1 MSPKHDVSEER
12 KSQIL
17 DAAMKTF
24 ADVGFHKARMSDIAE
39 SSGLS
44 KGSLYWYFDSKESII
59 LSLLGKVFEPEIREF
74 QALLSDPRPTIDRL
88 EVYFARVS
96 EDMEAMLKWMPLVY
110 DFIALAFRK
119 EVVKKAITRYYQ
131 TNMEILVILVQQG
144 LDKGEFQA
152 DSAEEAA
159 IAIGSI
165 LEGTVVLWLYD
176 SDQIDIKQHVKSNTK
191 ILLQGLMSKPPKI
204 NNLDQQKSNQSNEGT
219 KHLQE
224 NLV

>member
-24 ADVGFHKARMSDIAE
+24 SEVGFHKARMSDIAE

-59 LSLLGKVFEPEIREF
+59 LSLLGKFFEPEIRDF
-74 QALLSDPRPTIDRL
+74 KTLLTDPRSVIDRL
-88 EVYFARVS
+88 EVYFKRVA

-119 EVVKKAITRYYQ
+119 EVVKKAITRYYRA
-131 TNMEILVILVQQG
+131 NMEILVTLIQQG
-144 LDKGEFQA
+144 LDQGELQA
-152 DSAEEAA
+152 NSAMEAA

-165 LEGTVVLWLYD
+165 LEGTVILWLYD
-176 SDQIDIKQHVKSNTK
+176 SDQIDIQKHIQTNTK
-191 ILLQGLMSKPPKI
+191 LLLQGLLTKTQK
-204 NNLDQQKSNQSNEGT
+204 DYQQEPNHADVKT
-219 KHLQE
+219 VRPQE
-224 NLV
+224 NNT